1 MSGERYYKLF
11 GLTHDASEDEIKA
24 AYKKLAKIHHPD
36 KSKSPKA
43 VEKFQEIQEAYTYLL
58 QQFKRNDNA
67 IEPTNDN
74 EQNLE
79 EQEDIDEWTAYRQK
93 AWKRYQE
100 KKKKQELE
108 LENWYVKLRSGWNR
122 KFFLGIVVLSSTL
135 NLLLTIDYFLP
146 AKVEDDRVAHYSEI
160 LYKSMDNHPVSVIET
175 ENNRT
180 LWLNNFNNA
189 YFNRSPFIKIQVTP
203 ILHHPVEVLITSD
216 YRIYHVPVHFNF
228 YWAQLLIQVILILPL
243 LFLFYKK
250 NDAYFIMGHYA
261 TVVLIGGFIL
271 YFLITENRFIHLI
284 TLGYY

>member
-11 GLTHDASEDEIKA
+11 GLTQEASEDDIKA
-24 AYKKLAKIHHPD
+24 TYKKLAKIHHPD

-43 VEKFQEIQEAYTYLL
+43 VEKFQEIQEAYMYLL
-58 QQFKRNDNA
+58 QQVKRKDSP
-67 IEPTNDN
+67 IDI
-74 EQNLE
+74 QRDE
-79 EQEDIDEWTAYRQK
+79 EEAVDKPEDVDEWTAYRQK

-108 LENWYVKLRSGWNR
+108 LQNWYAKLRTGWNR
-122 KFFLGIVVLSSTL
+122 KVFLGIVVLSSIL

-146 AKVEDDRVAHYSEI
+146 IKIEDDRVAFYSEI

-180 LWLNNFNNA
+180 LWLNNFNNS
-189 YFNRSPFIKIQVTP
+189 YFNRSPFIEIEVTP
-203 ILHHPVEVLITSD
+203 IFHHPIQVLITSD

-228 YWAQLLIQVILILPL
+228 YWAQLLVQVILFIPL

-250 NDAYFIMGHYA
+250 NDAYFIMGHYS

-271 YFLITENRFIHLI
+271 YFLITENRFIHLF
-284 TLGYY
+284 TLGYF

>member
-11 GLTHDASEDEIKA
+11 GLTQDASEDEIKA

-36 KSKSPKA
+36 ISKSPKS

-58 QQFKRNDNA
+58 QQIKRKDNPL
-67 IEPTNDN
+67 EHTRDEERN
-74 EQNLE
+74 EE

-93 AWKRYQE
+93 AWKHYQE

-146 AKVEDDRVAHYSEI
+146 AKIEDDRVAHYSEI

-261 TVVLIGGFIL
+261 TVLLIGGFIL